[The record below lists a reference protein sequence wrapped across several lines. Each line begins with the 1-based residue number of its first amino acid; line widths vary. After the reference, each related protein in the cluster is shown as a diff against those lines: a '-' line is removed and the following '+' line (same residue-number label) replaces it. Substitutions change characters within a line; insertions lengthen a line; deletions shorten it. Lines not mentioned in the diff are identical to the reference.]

1 MSSPPRWPRGY
12 TGRLFRVERQAG
24 AGAPSVTVS
33 SCPAVSRPNSTGMKA
48 PIAYSLT
55 TGCGVLEALVRA
67 AQRGVDV
74 RLIADR
80 TTPRE
85 RAGGVDALVRPGAS
99 VLIDRGR
106 PSRTMVI
113 DGRVTLF
120 SSMNWSGDAARN
132 SENLN
137 LVASRR
143 SPRPTPATGGAASPR
158 RRPSSAGRSGTGS
171 ALLEIPCEWP

>member
-1 MSSPPRWPRGY
+1 MMSSPPRWPRGY

-106 PSRTMVI
+106 PSEDHGYR
-113 DGRVTLF
+113 RP
-120 SSMNWSGDAARN
+120 GDAVQLD
-132 SENLN
+132 ELE
-137 LVASRR
+137 RR
-143 SPRPTPATGGAASPR
+143 CGAQLRKPQPRCFPAFAEAYAGHWRRRLAASAPFVSR
-158 RRPSSAGRSGTGS
+158 KEWYRQRTAGNP
-171 ALLEIPCEWP
+171 L